1 MSHFMDF
8 SDCIAELGVMDYHVV
23 LIYKLGVFVA
33 WIYFYMRQ
41 WGRQKYTRVY
51 LYGKF
56 TSFLENNLR
65 LL

>member
-33 WIYFYMRQ
+33 
-41 WGRQKYTRVY
+41 
-51 LYGKF
+51 
-56 TSFLENNLR
+56 
-65 LL
+65 